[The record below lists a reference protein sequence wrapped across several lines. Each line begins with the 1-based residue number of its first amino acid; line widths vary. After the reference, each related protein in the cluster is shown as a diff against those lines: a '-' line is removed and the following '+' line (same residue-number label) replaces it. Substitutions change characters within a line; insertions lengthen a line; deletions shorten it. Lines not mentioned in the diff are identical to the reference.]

1 MQISSSRS
9 RTLSQI
15 ATYRSRG
22 QLDFIMSP
30 FLPNPWLLLT
40 SIFLAHALVP
50 SICST
55 QELPAGSATEDEA
68 RSAMLH
74 RDYARAEKLYRS
86 AIEKN
91 PASATLLTELGVA
104 LQMQGRAS
112 EAIQIFEHALK
123 EKYLPQT
130 YALLAEQR
138 CISRDL
144 DGARPMLS
152 KIIRE
157 YRGEARI
164 IAVVA
169 PCYLDLDEPIES
181 VSAYTVLLRDESYPH
196 DLALI
201 QLAKSYLAAAQY
213 FVTKLRERPDSSAYV
228 TALGRARTSGD
239 PRSAFPMAQRA
250 SSNFHADL
258 GFDAVLTIWR
268 QHQDDPALLYQL
280 AVISGEQS
288 IRQIEVCSQQF
299 PNSPYLA
306 QLQFEMLAD
315 RGREEEAVS
324 GFEGLLHSHPEL
336 ADLRYDLGM
345 LYRKQRQWEKAL
357 AVFRDELSADPKD
370 ERAAAR
376 VSEALVELMRW
387 TELRDFLAPRV
398 QEAIPPLWATLDL
411 AKALEQL
418 GETRKAIS
426 LLSKAESEYP
436 SSRAV
441 HYRLLHL
448 YRSTGE
454 MPKAVAEA
462 KWFKSQPR

>member
-1 MQISSSRS
+1 MIPSLLR
-9 RTLSQI
+9 
-15 ATYRSRG
+15 
-22 QLDFIMSP
+22 
-30 FLPNPWLLLT
+30 PWLLLT
-40 SIFLAHALVP
+40 SIFLAQAFVP

-74 RDYARAEKLYRS
+74 GDYAGAEKLYRG

-91 PASATLLTELGVA
+91 PASATLLTDLGVA

-112 EAIQIFEHALK
+112 EAIQVFERALK

-152 KIIRE
+152 KIIRD
-157 YRGEARI
+157 YAGEAKL
-164 IAVVA
+164 IAIVA
-169 PCYLDLDEPIES
+169 PCYLDLDEPVES
-181 VSAYTVLLRDESYPH
+181 VSAYTVLLRDAAYPH

-201 QLAKSYLAAAQY
+201 RLAKSYLAAAQY
-213 FVTKLRERPDSSAYV
+213 FVRKLEERSDSNAYV
-228 TALGRARTSGD
+228 TALSQAGASGD
-239 PRSAFPMAQRA
+239 PRSAFPIAQRM
-250 SSNFHADL
+250 SPNFHADL
-258 GFDAVLTIWR
+258 GFDEVLAIWHR
-268 QHQDDPALLYQL
+268 HPDDPALLYQL

-288 IRQIEVCSQQF
+288 MRQIGLCSQMY
-299 PNSPYLA
+299 PDSPYLA

-315 RGREEEAVS
+315 RGKEEDAAG

-336 ADLRYDLGM
+336 PDLRYDLGM
-345 LYRKQRQWEKAL
+345 LYRKQRQWDKAL
-357 AVFRDELSADPKD
+357 AVFRDELSANPND

-376 VSEALVELMRW
+376 VSEALVQLMRW
-387 TELRDFLAPRV
+387 TELRDFLSPRL
-398 QEAIPPLWATLDL
+398 QEAKAPLWATLDL
-411 AKALEQL
+411 AEALEQL
-418 GETRKAIS
+418 GEPRKAIA
-426 LLSKAESEYP
+426 LLSNAESEYP

-441 HYRLLHL
+441 HFRLLHL
-448 YRSTGE
+448 YRSTGD

-462 KWFKSQPR
+462 KWLKSQPG